1 MEKNEYLND
10 KYLELFKKRCTSR
23 DIEINHCEAD
33 DILCDL
39 LNDLGYT
46 ELVNE
51 FKKLEKWYA

>member
-1 MEKNEYLND
+1 MEKNEFLND
-10 KYLELFKKRCTSR
+10 HYLALFKNNCTSG
-23 DIEINHCEAD
+23 DIEANHCEAD

>member
-1 MEKNEYLND
+1 MEPNELLNEHYLA
-10 KYLELFKKRCTSR
+10 LFKNNCTSK
-23 DIEINHCEAD
+23 DIEINHSEAD

>member
-10 KYLELFKKRCTSR
+10 KYLELFKKRCTSG
-23 DIEINHCEAD
+23 DIEINHSEAD